1 VSDVNDPNRMTW
13 PSAPDPSTLTTQQ
26 LMRSIQ
32 AERDYVNGQVA
43 VLMERLTGIDKATE
57 LRLQGIT
64 DIPIQI
70 AEKVDHLAALMNERF
85 NSVEKQ
91 FDERDTRSE
100 RESKDNKVAVDAAF
114 AAQKEAASEQ
124 NKSNTLAIDKSERA
138 TAETLNKQA
147 DLFKSTTDALA
158 DKIDDLKDNTAR
170 QLADL
175 KESRAANTG
184 GTAGSKATIAYIIAA
199 IGAVS
204 GLIGI
209 IGAIIAM
216 TG

>member
-1 VSDVNDPNRMTW
+1 MSDAGDRAMAW
-13 PSAPDPSTLTTQQ
+13 PAPDPSTLTTQQ

-43 VLMERLTGIDKATE
+43 VLMERLQGIDKATE

-64 DIPIQI
+64 DIPVQI
-70 AEKVDHLAALMNERF
+70 AEKVNHLAELMDERF
-85 NSVEKQ
+85 KSVEKQ
-91 FDERDTRSE
+91 FEERDTRAD

-114 AAQKEAASEQ
+114 AAQKEAAAEQ

-158 DKIDDLKDNTAR
+158 DKIDDLKDNTTR
-170 QLADL
+170 QIADL
-175 KESRAANTG
+175 KESRANVSGAATG
-184 GTAGSKATIAYIIAA
+184 TKATIAYIFAS
-199 IGAVS
+199 IGAVG

-209 IGAIIAM
+209 AVAIITNAAH
-216 TG
+216 